1 MALFERRS
9 RPPTSKMM
17 LINTIFFGVGVGL
30 VGFLWLS
37 LAGGDF
43 PGNVNSSARIDRHE
57 WLLISTVA
65 ILFAG
70 LFHSVLILHPK
81 YREHSADLERTKL
94 EYEGLRDLAMRDPL
108 TSIYNRRFFES
119 SLEAYIDAFS
129 ERKQP
134 LGIMIID
141 LDFFKSIND
150 EHGHDAGDYVLK
162 KVSKTLSKISR
173 SYDVV
178 ARIGGEEFAVIAP
191 IVHTNDLAL
200 VAERFRHAIKNI
212 QIRYDET
219 EIGLSAS
226 IGVAAY
232 CDGMEAKDLM
242 LLADEKLYEA
252 KDGGRDQ
259 VAA

>member
-1 MALFERRS
+1 MISFERRS
-9 RPPTSKMM
+9 GLPASKMM
-17 LINTIFFGVGVGL
+17 WINTIFFGVGAGL
-30 VGFLWLS
+30 VGLLWINMMGS
-37 LAGGDF
+37 DNQQPVHSAG
-43 PGNVNSSARIDRHE
+43 ITQHE
-57 WLLISTVA
+57 WLLISTVS

-70 LFHSVLILHPK
+70 LFHSILILHPI
-81 YREHSADLERTKL
+81 YREYSADLERTKL

-108 TSIYNRRFFES
+108 TSIHNRRFFQG
-119 SLEAYIDAFS
+119 SLEAYIETFS

-191 IVHTNDLAL
+191 IIHTNDLTL
-200 VAERFRHAIKNI
+200 VAERFRYAIKNI
-212 QIRYDET
+212 QIVYDGT
-219 EIGLSAS
+219 EIRLSAS

-232 CDGMEAKDLM
+232 AAGMDAKALM
-242 LLADEKLYEA
+242 LLADERLYEA
-252 KDGGRDQ
+252 KNSGRDR